1 MVKAVIQSGKR
12 KRSIAR
18 AVAKKGKGVVRIN
31 SVKLDVYQSE
41 FVRNMISEPVE
52 MAGKRM
58 DKIDIN
64 VSVEGGGPMSQAE
77 AVRTAIAKAIVSYTD
92 DEELKNMFM
101 EYDRTLL
108 VSDTRRKEPKKPL
121 GRGARKKRQK
131 SYR

>member
-1 MVKAVIQSGKR
+1 
-12 KRSIAR
+12 
-18 AVAKKGKGVVRIN
+18 
-31 SVKLDVYQSE
+31 
-41 FVRNMISEPVE
+41 
-52 MAGKRM
+52 MAGKHM

-64 VSVEGGGPMSQAE
+64 ASVEGGGPMSQAE
-77 AVRTAIAKAIVSYTD
+77 AVRTAIAKAIVAYTN
-92 DEELKNMFM
+92 DEALRNMFM